1 MSTTAAI
8 ILLIANDEKTL
19 LRILPTKRVA
29 RPKKNGSGMT
39 KADPKPWDVPG
50 GKLKKG
56 ETAEQGMRRELLEE
70 TGLTLHTAT
79 KVGETHIPDCKCAV
93 FVYTIPTKLDAQP
106 LDGVSEVAWIPCDEA
121 SDQACFRLERA
132 LFVAYDLL
140 VFDAKDPETK
150 EPIVPSTDGHKV
162 GIKCKQ
168 SYTPKYASLQ
178 EAQAKEEPGSIYAE
192 QHISGICSDECWDAL
207 TKPDDY

>member
-121 SDQACFRLERA
+121 RDQACFRLERA

-150 EPIVPSTDGHKV
+150 EPIVC
-162 GIKCKQ
+162 IKCKQ

-178 EAQAKEEPGSIYAE
+178 EAQAKESGSIYAE
-192 QHISGICSDECWDAL
+192 QHITGICSDECWDAL

>member
-19 LRILPTKRVA
+19 LRTLPTKRVA

-50 GKLKKG
+50 GKLEKG

-70 TGLTLHTAT
+70 TGMTLHTAT
-79 KVGETHIPDCKCAV
+79 KVGETHIPECKCAV
-93 FVYTIPTKLDAQP
+93 FVYTTPTKLDAQP

-121 SDQACFRLERA
+121 HNQACFRLERA

-150 EPIVPSTDGHKV
+150 EPIVC
-162 GIKCKQ
+162 IKCKQ

-178 EAQAKEEPGSIYAE
+178 EAQAKESGSIYAE
-192 QHISGICSDECWDAL
+192 QHITGICSDECWDAL

>member
-39 KADPKPWDVPG
+39 RADPKPWDVPG

-121 SDQACFRLERA
+121 RDQACFRLERA

-140 VFDAKDPETK
+140 VFDDKDPETK
-150 EPIVPSTDGHKV
+150 EPIVC
-162 GIKCKQ
+162 IKCKQ

-178 EAQAKEEPGSIYAE
+178 EAQAKESGSIYAE
-192 QHISGICSDECWDAL
+192 QHITGICSDECWDAL

>member
-19 LRILPTKRVA
+19 LRTLPTKRVA

-121 SDQACFRLERA
+121 RDQACFRLERA

-150 EPIVPSTDGHKV
+150 EPIVPSTDGHKFC
-162 GIKCKQ
+162 IKCKQ

-178 EAQAKEEPGSIYAE
+178 EAQAKEEPGSFYAV
-192 QHISGICSDECWDAL
+192 QHFSGICSDECWDAL

>member
-19 LRILPTKRVA
+19 LRTLPTKRVA

-121 SDQACFRLERA
+121 RDQACFRLERA

-150 EPIVPSTDGHKV
+150 EPIVPSTDGHKFC
-162 GIKCKQ
+162 IKCKQ

-178 EAQAKEEPGSIYAE
+178 EAQAKEEPGSFYAV
-192 QHISGICSDECWDAL
+192 QHFSGICSDECWDTL